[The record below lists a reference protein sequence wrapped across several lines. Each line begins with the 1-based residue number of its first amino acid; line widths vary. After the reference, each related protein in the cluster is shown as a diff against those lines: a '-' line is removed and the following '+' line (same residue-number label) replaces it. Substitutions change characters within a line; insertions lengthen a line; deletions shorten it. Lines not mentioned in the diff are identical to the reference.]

1 MKYCVALLCLVGTSV
16 HAGGRI
22 MIDVEINVING
33 DNNNSGEKNTSSDSS
48 NDSKNETTAN
58 DSGYND
64 CPKDN
69 GWKE

>member
-1 MKYCVALLCLVGTSV
+1 
-16 HAGGRI
+16 